1 MKLPLTPIRCLYRG
15 VDLYG
20 KKLGIVSGASR
31 FTYAEFGERCERLAA
46 GLRAEGVRPGDRVA
60 FLSYNNN
67 QLLEGY
73 YGAPLVR
80 AIAMPLNVRLTA
92 AELVQILNHA
102 EPAVLVFENE
112 FAPQVEMFRKNCGS
126 VRRYVAIDGAVDAAD
141 LTYEELLAQG
151 RIERP
156 DLLSFDEDEIAELFY
171 TSGSTGSP
179 KGVALSH
186 RTLYLHALGVTGS
199 ITQNDRFVELH
210 TIPLFHANGWGRPQT
225 ATMNGAK
232 QVMVRRFEPGHVL
245 KLIQDERATGMS
257 LVPVM
262 ANALMNYPQI
272 DQFDT
277 SSMEEIHLGGAAA
290 TPELAGRLEKAFRC
304 VVMAGY
310 GLTETSPVATSARAK
325 ASHEYRDEGDRLQ
338 HIAMAGWPI
347 LGNEVCV
354 VDSNMRHVPRDMTTI
369 GEVVIRGDN
378 VMDGYFKEPEATAA
392 VMSEGWLHTG
402 DMAVWDEEN
411 YVQIVDRK
419 KDIIITGG
427 ENVSSIEVEKAICA
441 HAAVLEC
448 AVVAAPHP
456 KWGEVVAAIIALKP
470 GQQVSQVELAA
481 FLEPRLA
488 KFKLPCI
495 VEFREEPLPKTG
507 TGKILK
513 RELREVFWQ
522 GKERRVQGG

>member
-1 MKLPLTPIRCLYRG
+1 MKLPLTPIRCLYRA
-15 VDLYG
+15 VDLYS
-20 KKLGIVSGASR
+20 KKLGVVSGSQR
-31 FTYAEFGERCERLAA
+31 YSYGEFGERCEKLAA
-46 GLRAEGVRPGDRVA
+46 GLRAEGIRPGDRVA

-73 YGAPLVR
+73 YGAPLLR

-102 EPAVLVFENE
+102 EPAILVFENE
-112 FAPQVEMFRKNCGS
+112 FAPQVEMFRKACAS
-126 VRRYVAIDGAVDAAD
+126 IRRYIAVDGDAGD
-141 LTYEELLAQG
+141 FTYEELLSHG
-151 RIERP
+151 RLDRP
-156 DLLSFDEDEIAELFY
+156 DLLSFEEDEIAELFY

-232 QVMVRRFEPGHVL
+232 QVMVRRFEPGYVL
-245 KLIQDERATGMS
+245 TLIQDERATGMS

-262 ANALMNYPQI
+262 ANALVNYPRI
-272 DQFDT
+272 DEFDI

-290 TPELAGRLEKAFRC
+290 SPELAGRLEAAFHC
-304 VVMAGY
+304 NVMAGY
-310 GLTETSPVATSARAK
+310 GLTETSPVVTSARPK
-325 ASHEYRDEGDRLQ
+325 ATVEFRDEGDRLW
-338 HIAMAGWPI
+338 HVAMAGWPI
-347 LGNEVCV
+347 LGNEVRV
-354 VDSNMRHVPRDMTTI
+354 VDSGMQDVARDMTAI
-369 GEVVIRGDN
+369 GEVIIRGDN
-378 VMDGYFKEPEATAA
+378 VMDGYFREPEATAA
-392 VMSEGWLHTG
+392 VMSQAWLHTG

-411 YVQIVDRK
+411 YIQIVDRK
-419 KDIIITGG
+419 KDIIISGG

-441 HAAVLEC
+441 HVAVLEC
-448 AVVAAPHP
+448 AVVAAPDP

-470 GQQVSQVELAA
+470 GQRVSHTELAA

-488 KFKLPCI
+488 KFKLPCV

>member
-20 KKLGIVSGASR
+20 KKLGVVSAVSR
-31 FTYAEFGERCERLAA
+31 YTYGEL
-46 GLRAEGVRPGDRVA
+46 RPGDRVA

-73 YGAPLVR
+73 YGAPLLR

-102 EPAVLVFENE
+102 EPAVLVFETE
-112 FAPQVEMFRKNCGS
+112 FAPQAEMFRKNCAS
-126 VRRYVAIDGAVDAAD
+126 VRRYVAINGAIDAAD
-141 LTYEELLAQG
+141 FTYEELLARG
-151 RIERP
+151 RLERP
-156 DLLSFDEDEIAELFY
+156 DLLSFNEDEIAELFY

-186 RTLYLHALGVTGS
+186 RTLYLHALAVTGS

-232 QVMVRRFEPGHVL
+232 QVMVRRFEPGYVL

-262 ANALMNYPQI
+262 ANALVNYPQI

-290 TPELAGRLEKAFRC
+290 SPELAGRLETIFHCR
-304 VVMAGY
+304 VMAGY
-310 GLTETSPVATSARAK
+310 GLTETSPVVTSSRPKATV
-325 ASHEYRDEGDRLQ
+325 EDRDERDRLQ
-338 HIAMAGWPI
+338 RVAMAGWPI
-347 LGNEVCV
+347 LGNEVRV
-354 VDSNMRHVPRDMTTI
+354 VDSNMQEVARDMTAI

-378 VMDGYFKEPEATAA
+378 VMDGYFREPEATAA

-411 YVQIVDRK
+411 YIQIVDRK

-448 AVVAAPHP
+448 AVVAAPDP

-470 GQQVSQVELAA
+470 GQQVSHAELAA

-495 VEFREEPLPKTG
+495 VEFREGPLPKTG